1 MRFTSPITDEKT
13 EESVLCEIE
22 CEYETV
28 IFATLENESAHPEEE
43 EVLFD
48 LGATFQVVSV
58 IDSQE
63 ETNFNLRI
71 VTLKSIQDGK
81 KAAQEFLTSMKHDTF
96 EDRLFAEVNRG
107 RLIYQ
112 MGQSDKSLKYFEKLM
127 SIRPANVSAED
138 IHGAMVG
145 PLISLGRLDEALEH
159 QKLRQKTRQL
169 CYRHFS

>member
-13 EESVLCEIE
+13 EESVLFEIE
-22 CEYETV
+22 CDYETA

-58 IDSQE
+58 IDNQE

-71 VTLKSIQDGK
+71 VKLRSTQDGK

-96 EDRLFAEVNRG
+96 ENRLFAEVNWG
-107 RLIYQ
+107 SLLHQ
-112 MGQSDKSLKYFEKLM
+112 MGQSDKSLKYFEK
-127 SIRPANVSAED
+127 
-138 IHGAMVG
+138 
-145 PLISLGRLDEALEH
+145 
-159 QKLRQKTRQL
+159 
-169 CYRHFS
+169 